1 MNHTAQSAAA
11 LAAPPLFDADARTT
25 EPTVHDRANLALV
38 PSAPA
43 CVVWSWCTVTVD
55 HEMHTSH
62 DVTIEQPGG
71 GTVLDA
77 RVMAEDGR
85 DGGPGLAPFIGYCET
100 DVTPDGLRAEVANI
114 RAALPRLEALAD
126 IVDGTPTRLSVAQV
140 LGSLDRFLTTDGDPK
155 VTAFVDYVKE
165 QVAESDDPAATVEDI
180 AFAIAHHRA
189 RKSVTASRALTEF
202 LTEFL
207 TEHSITRIPANGPN
221 GDLLTGPLYFR
232 ERDGRRFLVTPVGA
246 APAETLEYLRGAFT
260 AREQAVPEARTWSIT
275 TESGATVSGHLPA
288 WSEDD
293 PSKTDLPDDKLH
305 LHLSDVTHHQAI
317 PGQPM
322 VINTPFGID
331 GGREIYEENVFCATI
346 TCSPHSPVPADRVPT
361 ATITVV
367 EDCVMED
374 LDPQDVT
381 DVAAKLRAQADR
393 LNQVAQ
399 QLADARADW
408 AANAEATA

>member
-1 MNHTAQSAAA
+1 MNHTVQSAAA
-11 LAAPPLFDADARTT
+11 LAAPALLDADARST
-25 EPTVHDRANLALV
+25 EPTVHDRADLTLV
-38 PSAPA
+38 PSASA
-43 CVVWSWCTVTVD
+43 CLVWPWCAVTGD

-71 GTVLDA
+71 GTVLGA

-100 DVTPDGLRAEVANI
+100 DLTPDALRAEVTQV

-126 IVDGTPTRLSVAQV
+126 IAKGIPPKLSTAQV
-140 LGSLDRFLTTDGDPK
+140 LDDLDRFLTTNGDPK
-155 VTAFVDYVKE
+155 STPFVDYVKE
-165 QVAESDDPAATVEDI
+165 QVAESDDPTATAEDI
-180 AFAIAHHRA
+180 AFTIAHHRA
-189 RKSVTASRALTEF
+189 RKSATVRQALTEF
-202 LTEFL
+202 LTE
-207 TEHSITRIPANGPN
+207 HNITQIPANGPN
-221 GDLLTGPLYFR
+221 GHVLTGPIYFR

-260 AREQAVPEARTWSIT
+260 AQEQSTPEVSTWSIT
-275 TESGATVSGHLPA
+275 TESGATVSGYLPA
-288 WSEDD
+288 WTEDD
-293 PSKTDLPDDKLH
+293 PSKTDLPDGKLH
-305 LHLSDVTHHQAI
+305 LRLSDVTHYQAF

-331 GGREIYEENVFCATI
+331 GGRDIYEENVFCATI
-346 TCSPHSPVPADRVPT
+346 TCSPHSPTPAHRVPT

-374 LDPQDVT
+374 LDPQGVT

-393 LNQVAQ
+393 LDQVAQ
-399 QLADARADW
+399 QLADASTDW
-408 AANAEATA
+408 VANTEPTT

>member
-1 MNHTAQSAAA
+1 MNHTTQSAAA
-11 LAAPPLFDADARTT
+11 LTIPPLFDADARTT
-25 EPTVHDRANLALV
+25 EPTIQDRANLTLV

-43 CVVWSWCTVTVD
+43 CIVWSWCTVTGD

-62 DVTIEQPGG
+62 DVTIEQSGG

-85 DGGPGLAPFIGYCET
+85 DGGPGLAPFIDYCET
-100 DVTPDGLRAEVANI
+100 DLTPDGLRAEVANI

-126 IVDGTPTRLSVAQV
+126 IVDGTPTKLSVAQV
-140 LGSLDRFLTTDGDPK
+140 LDSLDRFLTTDGDPK

-189 RKSVTASRALTEF
+189 SKSVTARQR

-207 TEHSITRIPANGPN
+207 TEHNITQIPANGPN
-221 GDLLTGPLYFR
+221 GDALTGPLYFR

-246 APAETLEYLRGAFT
+246 APAETLEYLRGVFT
-260 AREQAVPEARTWSIT
+260 AQEQAAPEARTWSIT

-288 WSEDD
+288 WTEGD
-293 PSKTDLPDDKLH
+293 PSRTDLPDDKLQ
-305 LHLSDVTHHQAI
+305 LHLSDVTHYQAL

-346 TCSPHSPVPADRVPT
+346 TCSPHSPIPAHRVPT

-381 DVAAKLRAQADR
+381 AVAAKLCAQADR
-393 LNQVAQ
+393 LNQVAR